1 MQEAQH
7 EPWSGA
13 CRNVMNDARVQLTRA
28 CLGGT
33 VLTPQPR
40 CIDMSRL
47 VVDAM
52 VCAAWPS
59 AQYERGS
66 SSFTVRDWRVGRK
79 TQGCQKVSAGRWFW
93 LRSAL
98 FLGTRRVR
106 SSNAHSP
113 SRRYLYAHD
122 RVHNESSCT
131 SIFYPFMGATPAHL
145 MTTSLTQYAHK
156 KSRWSPSCTKAVTP
170 CGR

>member
-1 MQEAQH
+1 MHGSGAASGSVTAVSSVTKLVISRGLQLAPEEFLLRLFYCLEAQH

-28 CLGGT
+28 CLGET

-40 CIDMSRL
+40 CIDVSRL

-113 SRRYLYAHD
+113 SRR
-122 RVHNESSCT
+122 
-131 SIFYPFMGATPAHL
+131 
-145 MTTSLTQYAHK
+145 
-156 KSRWSPSCTKAVTP
+156 
-170 CGR
+170 

>member
-1 MQEAQH
+1 MRCETWSVFRLLFQIGVARYPVAGTPTEVRHMEVLATGILIDFVFSRRVQEAQH

-40 CIDMSRL
+40 CIDVSRL
-47 VVDAM
+47 IVDAM
-52 VCAAWPS
+52 VCAVWPS

-79 TQGCQKVSAGRWFW
+79 TQGCQKVSAGW
-93 LRSAL
+93 
-98 FLGTRRVR
+98 
-106 SSNAHSP
+106 
-113 SRRYLYAHD
+113 
-122 RVHNESSCT
+122 
-131 SIFYPFMGATPAHL
+131 
-145 MTTSLTQYAHK
+145 
-156 KSRWSPSCTKAVTP
+156 
-170 CGR
+170 